1 MSFNFTC
8 PYCKATL
15 EAEDSWAGRET
26 TCPACSERVVISPD
40 APTPATRI
48 SAAPVK
54 ESADSMQKPEPAV
67 SSEKHRDSGKE
78 FNGKLARICRLGGG
92 RKYIWGRLY
101 ISSIWILVGLVLIAG
116 ICTIIFNTSQYNTEK
131 NLRREALWK
140 NIPLLQEKQTA
151 FLEHLEDTID
161 LLAEKKQ
168 LGTKNQSGVTGFQLP
183 DSIRRKEFVF
193 NEELDSIE
201 SVEESIATMEEC
213 IQTIQALES
222 GLEKNLEDQ
231 LRGLQSLIRGA
242 ANRSRT
248 VAPLTEARRRAGAIQ
263 TGFSRQ
269 VRFYLSENDQFS
281 AIQAIRQDVAKV
293 SRLYPDNQ
301 KLKNDLNQLLGFLD
315 FIENNLLSRSFRLQ
329 LEQLHGNF
337 TTQQNA
343 TAEVKKKIPGEQEYE
358 NINRQLARLYLAWS
372 DESDMGRWYIAVE
385 AKALQRDLVKH
396 FNGIYQEEEIANF
409 LFHMHLFNCLKIAV
423 FSIVLCFILL
433 VVADMLRIHFDCA
446 EKILQK
452 QEE

>member
-1 MSFNFTC
+1 MSDSSRDYDSNGSRKSLRNRLQSMQSTDRTDAKKGQHLSDLTKNIGNTLQSIFSNKSDSSVYSKGVRELDNFGYEKYNLEDDGGEIFISKVPERAMFNDGE
-8 PYCKATL
+8 PIIVRATAGNFVGSSDNTTARIEL
-15 EAEDSWAGRET
+15 NDVQAPQEEDYSWAGRET

-48 SAAPVK
+48 SAAPAK

-67 SSEKHRDSGKE
+67 SSEKRRDSGKE
-78 FNGKLARICRLGGG
+78 FNGKPARVWRMGGC

-116 ICTIIFNTSQYNTEK
+116 ICTIVFSTSHYNTEK

-168 LGTKNQSGVTGFQLP
+168 LGTKNQPEVTGFQLP

-213 IQTIQALES
+213 IQTIRALES

-242 ANRSRT
+242 ASRSRT
-248 VAPLTEARRRAGAIQ
+248 VAPLTGAISSPPFRRFGRMSQ
-263 TGFSRQ
+263 RFRAFILTIKSSRMTLTSSSDFSI
-269 VRFYLSENDQFS
+269 S
-281 AIQAIRQDVAKV
+281 
-293 SRLYPDNQ
+293 SRT
-301 KLKNDLNQLLGFLD
+301 
-315 FIENNLLSRSFRLQ
+315 ICS
-329 LEQLHGNF
+329 
-337 TTQQNA
+337 
-343 TAEVKKKIPGEQEYE
+343 AEVSGCSW
-358 NINRQLARLYLAWS
+358 NS
-372 DESDMGRWYIAVE
+372 ST
-385 AKALQRDLVKH
+385 
-396 FNGIYQEEEIANF
+396 EISR
-409 LFHMHLFNCLKIAV
+409 H
-423 FSIVLCFILL
+423 S
-433 VVADMLRIHFDCA
+433 RTRPPR
-446 EKILQK
+446 
-452 QEE
+452 